1 MLLVQVDKNYNF
13 SFLLKKN
20 KSQIE
25 KYVFLNG
32 QVKTLFWYKQ

>member
-13 SFLLKKN
+13 SFLLKKIKKN

-25 KYVFLNG
+25 KYVFLNN
-32 QVKTLFWYKQ
+32 QVKALF